1 MMPGGSAAAGVGGRV
16 SAYESFVDGKLSR
29 LSASGIAGQVDLPD
43 SLFGHQAALTRW
55 ALKRGRGRW
64 RERDA
69 TMAHLIDRGTTQT
82 IARETANAAANLGAW
97 IHERADEVARELELC
112 ALWDAAA

>member
-1 MMPGGSAAAGVGGRV
+1 MTTAAT
-16 SAYESFVDGKLSR
+16 
-29 LSASGIAGQVDLPD
+29 IARCVQ
-43 SLFGHQAALTRW
+43 HCAQARDW
-55 ALKRGRGRW
+55 RGRW